1 VSAGT
6 GGGSKRAGGVGRAM
20 WPRIP
25 STCASARLLVHGR
38 RGEGEGDREGPRRR
52 ERERRGARGNGSAP
66 SSAGPQDKE
75 KGCAGGATGAD
86 NSAPLGSEREGGKG
100 AGDRLSLTGG
110 RR

>member
-52 ERERRGARGNGSAP
+52 EREREGARGAMARRLAVRARETRKRDARVGQLAP
-66 SSAGPQDKE
+66 TIRPHWA
-75 KGCAGGATGAD
+75 A
-86 NSAPLGSEREGGKG
+86 SEREGKEQGT
-100 AGDRLSLTGG
+100 DCR
-110 RR
+110 